1 VRYGTGKIIS
11 GIMLII
17 LGIIWFVLY
26 PMLIGA
32 YGSEGLT
39 IQFGVSASLIT
50 FGVILIRLGR
60 KYRIKP
66 LGDR

>member
-1 VRYGTGKIIS
+1 MRYGTGKIIS
-11 GIMLII
+11 GVLLIVI
-17 LGIIWFVLY
+17 GVIWFILY

-32 YGSEGLT
+32 YGLGII

-50 FGVILIRLGR
+50 IGVILIRIGR

-66 LGDR
+66 LGS